1 MSVFYAELA
10 TSPRRI
16 CASRY
21 NDNSKTIAK

>member
-10 TSPRRI
+10 TSPLGI